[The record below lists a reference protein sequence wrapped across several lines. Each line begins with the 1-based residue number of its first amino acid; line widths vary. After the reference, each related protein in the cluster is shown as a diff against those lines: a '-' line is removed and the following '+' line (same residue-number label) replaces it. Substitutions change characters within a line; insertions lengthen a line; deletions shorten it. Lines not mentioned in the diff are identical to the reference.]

1 MATFVPKAVT
11 VEATSV
17 YVDSTCVGNN
27 MKVTL
32 PEVSPST
39 TDVDGL
45 MGTMAVPLLNT
56 LEDMEMTITKVGS
69 DENTYLLTS
78 PGTKSITAKWVQDKV
93 AADGTVSPVGCS
105 AQVKCMPKVY
115 SPEEEL
121 EIGSGTESDITFG
134 VYEYKKTVDG
144 RCVFWVN
151 RLTSTLKVWNGK
163 ELKDYSSSFAKFL

>member
-1 MATFVPKAVT
+1 MVFVPKSVT
-11 VEATSV
+11 VEASSV
-17 YVDSTCVGNN
+17 YVGSTCVGNN
-27 MKVTL
+27 LKITL
-32 PEVSPST
+32 PEVTPST

-45 MGTMAVPLLNT
+45 MGTMSVPLLNT
-56 LEDMEMTITKVGS
+56 LEDMEATVTKVGT

-78 PGTKSITAKWVQDKV
+78 PGTKDITAKWVQDRV
-93 AADGTVSPVGCS
+93 SSDGTVTPVGCS
-105 AQVKCMPKVY
+105 AQLKCMPKVY

-121 EIGSGTESDITFG
+121 EIGSATESDIAFS

-144 RCVFWVN
+144 KVVFWVN